1 MQMLDISE
9 SVTRK
14 LAIEMFV
21 FVFVFVFAKQRSV
34 ETCGKELCLWG
45 VPFTA
50 TKCAVS
56 SA

>member
-21 FVFVFVFAKQRSV
+21 FVFVFAKQRSG